1 MSSLVFKSPDLSLPV
16 VMTRQTAHQKYAVL
30 LYSLH

>member
-1 MSSLVFKSPDLSLPV
+1 MSSLVFKSPDLSL